1 MLDNVRRS
9 LKLVLKDVEPL
20 EDLNSYSFIKL
31 AFQKDHCKA
40 FPGNPVVRAPKFPT
54 TGDPVLIPGQ
64 GSLIPQVQ

>member
-31 AFQKDHCKA
+31 AF
-40 FPGNPVVRAPKFPT
+40 
-54 TGDPVLIPGQ
+54 
-64 GSLIPQVQ
+64 